1 MRNAFKYRDAIER
14 MALEVFGR
22 LGAHGNG
29 SAGRI
34 TMNKLRNAVMAV
46 LNAWTKW
53 SVYNTTFL
61 DQLVA
66 AFDGKPIK
74 EEDDQNEDHSI
85 KIAESCEES
94 DDIVN
99 EPVMGGIKATEEQEA
114 TQLSKWVDKSENGS
128 KSESNNI
135 DDEDIDGED
144 LDDEDI
150 ENGFVDVDADLD
162 GESLHDSDL
171 EEEDEPK
178 PVPET
183 KE

>member
-1 MRNAFKYRDAIER
+1 

-29 SAGRI
+29 NAGRM

-46 LNAWTKW
+46 LDAWTKW

-74 EEDDQNEDHSI
+74 EEDQNEDDTVN
-85 KIAESCEES
+85 IAESCEES
-94 DDIVN
+94 SNVVN
-99 EPVMGGIKATEEQEA
+99 EPVSHDTEAAEEEA
-114 TQLSKWVDKSENGS
+114 TPISKWVDKSENES
-128 KSESNNI
+128 KSESNNV

-144 LDDEDI
+144 LDEEDI

-171 EEEDEPK
+171 EEEDDPK
-178 PVPET
+178 PIPTE
-183 KE
+183 